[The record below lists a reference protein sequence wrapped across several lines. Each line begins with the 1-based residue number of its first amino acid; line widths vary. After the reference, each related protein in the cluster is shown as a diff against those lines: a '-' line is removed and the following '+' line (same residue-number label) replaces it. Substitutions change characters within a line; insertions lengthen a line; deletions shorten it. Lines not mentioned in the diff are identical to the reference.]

1 MSNNDNWE
9 VNNKQP
15 TFWDGLLIL
24 FTMLIS
30 ALFFQRGKWQ

>member
-9 VNNKQP
+9 TNNKQP
-15 TFWDGLLIL
+15 TFLEGLIIL

-30 ALFFQRGKWQ
+30 ALFFQRRKK